1 MAIFSIRRVSPQ
13 GTPHSPDSRG
23 DLGRSPVNRR
33 ALVLSFSTAIAL
45 HFSWDWMALAAAD
58 RTMMSTGLTLLAAA
72 IMMVGV
78 GILRGA
84 RGFGLPALSRDVR
97 TRERTKPLGLSVQ
110 ESVSVKLFVTA
121 LIVTVRSLLRSKSR
135 FHTRTS

>member
-1 MAIFSIRRVSPQ
+1 
-13 GTPHSPDSRG
+13 
-23 DLGRSPVNRR
+23 
-33 ALVLSFSTAIAL
+33 
-45 HFSWDWMALAAAD
+45 MALAAAD
-58 RTMMSTGLTLLAAA
+58 RTMMSTELTLLAAA
-72 IMMVGV
+72 IMMVGI

-110 ESVSVKLFVTA
+110 ESVSVKLCVA
-121 LIVTVRSLLRSKSR
+121 ASIVIVRSLPRLGSR